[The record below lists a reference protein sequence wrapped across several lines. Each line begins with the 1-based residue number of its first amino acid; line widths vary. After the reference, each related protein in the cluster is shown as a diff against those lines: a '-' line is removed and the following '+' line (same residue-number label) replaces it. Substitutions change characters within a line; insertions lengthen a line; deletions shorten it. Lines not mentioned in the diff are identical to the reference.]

1 VEVVEGP
8 HSWLPALGNL
18 ESVVMEVGGGMFW
31 LHLYMCVCVL
41 QLTSHA
47 YKRPIVV
54 PPQNKLSM
62 RELNDHFL
70 PAPVS
75 L

>member
-1 VEVVEGP
+1 MGL
-8 HSWLPALGNL
+8 W
-18 ESVVMEVGGGMFW
+18 GMFW
-31 LHLYMCVCVL
+31 LHLYICAAADKPCL
-41 QLTSHA
+41 QETDCC
-47 YKRPIVV
+47 

-70 PAPVS
+70 RAPVS